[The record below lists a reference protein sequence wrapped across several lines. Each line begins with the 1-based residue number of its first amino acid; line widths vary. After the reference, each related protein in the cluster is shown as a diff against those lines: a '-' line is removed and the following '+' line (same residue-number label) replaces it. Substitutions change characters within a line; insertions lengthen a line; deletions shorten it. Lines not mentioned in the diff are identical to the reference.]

1 MGHREHRRQAPRRI
15 SVAVLTI
22 SDTRNEK
29 TDLGG
34 RLICRRLVGAGHEVA
49 QYRIVPDVPA
59 RIRSVVRQWSRSR
72 AVEAMILTGGTGIS
86 PRDGTIESVEKLL
99 SRKLEGFGEIFRF
112 LSYRQVGSA
121 AFLSRALAGVVG
133 DGKPLFSL
141 PGSEKAVRLAM
152 DRLILPELG
161 HLIQQLRKSE

>member
-1 MGHREHRRQAPRRI
+1 MGHQEHRRHAPRSV

-22 SDTRNEK
+22 SDTRSES
-29 TDLGG
+29 TDSSG
-34 RLICRRLVGAGHEVA
+34 RLIRRRLLQSGH
-49 QYRIVPDVPA
+49 QTGPYRIVPDDPA
-59 RIRSVVRQWSRSR
+59 SIRKVVRQWSRSGE
-72 AVEAMILTGGTGIS
+72 VEAMILTGGTGIS
-86 PRDGTIESVEKLL
+86 PRDGTFEAVEKLL
-99 SRKLEGFGEIFRF
+99 SRKLDGFGELFRY

-121 AFLSRALAGVVG
+121 AFLSRAVAGVCR
-133 DGKPLFSL
+133 GKPLFSL

>member
-1 MGHREHRRQAPRRI
+1 RQAPRRI
-15 SVAVLTI
+15 SVGVLTI
-22 SDTRNEK
+22 SDTRSEK
-29 TDLGG
+29 TDLSG
-34 RLICRRLVGAGHEVA
+34 RLIRRRLIDGGHEVA
-49 QYRIVPDVPA
+49 QYRIVPDDPA
-59 RIRSVVRQWSRSR
+59 RIRRVVREWSRSH

-86 PRDGTIESVEKLL
+86 PRDGTIESVERLL

-121 AFLSRALAGVVG
+121 AFLSRALAGVCG
-133 DGKPLFSL
+133 GKPLFSL
-141 PGSEKAVRLAM
+141 PGSERAVRLAM

>member
-1 MGHREHRRQAPRRI
+1 
-15 SVAVLTI
+15 
-22 SDTRNEK
+22 
-29 TDLGG
+29 
-34 RLICRRLVGAGHEVA
+34 
-49 QYRIVPDVPA
+49 
-59 RIRSVVRQWSRSR
+59 
-72 AVEAMILTGGTGIS
+72 MILTGGTGIS

>member
-1 MGHREHRRQAPRRI
+1 MGHREHRRQAPRRV

-29 TDLGG
+29 TDRSG
-34 RLICRRLVGAGHEVA
+34 RLIRRRLISAGHEVA
-49 QYRIVPDVPA
+49 QYRIVPDDPA
-59 RIRSVVRQWSRSR
+59 RIRRVVREWSRSR
-72 AVEAMILTGGTGIS
+72 VVEAMILTGGTGVS
-86 PRDGTIESVEKLL
+86 PRDGTIETVEKLL

-121 AFLSRALAGVVG
+121 AFLSRALAGICR
-133 DGKPLFSL
+133 GKPLFSL
-141 PGSEKAVRLAM
+141 PGSEKAVRLAL

>member
-1 MGHREHRRQAPRRI
+1 MGHREHRRQAPRRV

-34 RLICRRLVGAGHEVA
+34 RLICRRLADAGHEVA

-59 RIRSVVRQWSRSR
+59 RIRSVVREWSRSR
-72 AVEAMILTGGTGIS
+72 SVEAMILTGGTGIS

-121 AFLSRALAGVVG
+121 AFLSRALAGVCA
-133 DGKPLFSL
+133 GKPLFSL

-161 HLIQQLRKSE
+161 HLIQQLRKPE

>member
-22 SDTRNEK
+22 SDTRSEK
-29 TDLGG
+29 TDLSG
-34 RLICRRLVGAGHEVA
+34 RLIRRRLVDGGHEVA
-49 QYRIVPDVPA
+49 RYRIVPDDPA
-59 RIRSVVRQWSRSR
+59 LIRRVVREWSRSR

-86 PRDGTIESVEKLL
+86 PRDGTIESVEQLL

-121 AFLSRALAGVVG
+121 AFLSRALAGVCG
-133 DGKPLFSL
+133 GKPLFSL
-141 PGSEKAVRLAM
+141 PGSERAVRLAM

>member
-1 MGHREHRRQAPRRI
+1 MGHREHRRQAPQRI

-29 TDLGG
+29 TDLSG
-34 RLICRRLVGAGHEVA
+34 RLIRRRLVEAGHEVA

-59 RIRSVVRQWSRSR
+59 RIRRVVRDWSRSR

-121 AFLSRALAGVVG
+121 AFLSRALAGVCA
-133 DGKPLFSL
+133 GKPLFSL

-161 HLIQQLRKSE
+161 HLVQQLRKSK